1 MELETGY
8 YRDSLKSYMTIR
20 CPEKA
25 EESDYRFRM
34 ASANHID
41 GILPCS
47 LRMIDDSIYLYYEIT
62 ARQKLSHM
70 YADKRMDASDLQR
83 LLSELAAAGKE
94 LSRYLLDAA
103 DLILEADKV
112 YYDFSENRYYFTFCP
127 GLSEKAS
134 AGGNRGLYVFLAEK
148 IDAGDREAASAAF
161 QLDAM
166 SEMPEF
172 VFTEKIL
179 KQLFGDRMQI
189 PEDASPG
196 EESIPTEAETDWGS
210 GFYSAGT
217 MDDAYVTPPE
227 MPEREKEGA
236 AGGEAVLKRPFS
248 VKYLLPAGLL
258 VLSGLLAG
266 AGRFLDLPVRT
277 LRLFTAGAM
286 AAGASA
292 LLLLVLALT
301 ERIKG
306 FRAGKKEEAAEKA
319 EPEMSLLPPGEFDL
333 WQKEGGNET
342 GPVQTVFVP
351 GISEKEGLRLY
362 GNGRAR
368 GCTIELD
375 DLPHTVGTSAD
386 FADVLIDDRS
396 VSRMH
401 ARISEDRSGNPLIT
415 DLNSTN
421 GTWINGIRLQ
431 PEESVPV
438 GKGDVIRFGEAEFC
452 CR

>member
-20 CPEKA
+20 CPEGAK
-25 EESDYRFRM
+25 ESDYRFRM
-34 ASANHID
+34 ASANHIQ

-70 YADKRMDASDLQR
+70 YADRMLDAADLQR
-83 LLSELAAAGKE
+83 LLSELASAGKE
-94 LSRYLLDAA
+94 LSSYLLDAA
-103 DLILEADKV
+103 DLILEADMV

-127 GLSEKAS
+127 GLSETA
-134 AGGNRGLYVFLAEK
+134 AAEGNRGLYVFLAEK

-179 KQLFGDRMQI
+179 KELFGDRMQI
-189 PEDASPG
+189 PEDPPPG
-196 EESIPTEAETDWGS
+196 EEGVTADADADWAG
-210 GFYSAGT
+210 GFYSAGAV
-217 MDDAYVTPPE
+217 DDVFMASPAHSE
-227 MPEREKEGA
+227 KEKEGS
-236 AGGEAVLKRPFS
+236 AGGEASLKRPLF
-248 VKYLLPAGLL
+248 VKFLLPAGLL
-258 VLSGLLAG
+258 LVSGILAA
-266 AGRFLDLPVRT
+266 AGRFLDLPVRN
-277 LRLFTAGAM
+277 LRLFTAGAL
-286 AAGASA
+286 AAGAAA
-292 LLLLVLALT
+292 LLLLAWALA
-301 ERIKG
+301 EKIKEI
-306 FRAGKKEEAAEKA
+306 RAEKKEKAPEKA

-333 WQKEGGNET
+333 WQKEGGNDP

-368 GCTIELD
+368 GRTIELD
-375 DLPHTVGTSAD
+375 DLPRTVGTSPD
-386 FADVLIDDRS
+386 FADILIDDKS

>member
-8 YRDSLKSYMTIR
+8 YRDCLKSYMTIR
-20 CPEKA
+20 CPEGAK
-25 EESDYRFRM
+25 ESDYRFRM

-70 YADKRMDASDLQR
+70 YTDRMLDASDLQR
-83 LLSELAAAGKE
+83 ILSELASAGKE
-94 LSRYLLDAA
+94 LSAYLLDAA
-103 DLILEADKV
+103 DLILDADKV

-127 GLSEKAS
+127 GLSETAG
-134 AGGNRGLYVFLAEK
+134 AGGNRGLYVFLAER

-179 KQLFGDRMQI
+179 KELFGDRMQL
-189 PEDASPG
+189 PEDPPPG
-196 EESIPTEAETDWGS
+196 EESVPLEEGRDWSS
-210 GFYSAGT
+210 GFYSAGA
-217 MDDAYVTPPE
+217 MEDAFMTPSEPSE
-227 MPEREKEGA
+227 KEKEGPG
-236 AGGEAVLKRPFS
+236 GGEVPAKRTLS

-258 VLSGLLAG
+258 LAAG
-266 AGRFLDLPVRT
+266 ILAAAGRFLDLPVRT
-277 LRLFTAGAM
+277 LRLFTAGAL
-286 AAGASA
+286 AAGAAA
-292 LLLLVLALT
+292 LLLLVLVLA

-306 FRAGKKEEAAEKA
+306 IRRGKKDKAPEKE

-333 WQKEGGNET
+333 WQKEGGNDT

-351 GISEKEGLRLY
+351 GISEKEALRLY
-362 GNGRAR
+362 GNGSAR
-368 GCTIELD
+368 GRTIELD
-375 DLPHTVGTSAD
+375 ALPHTVGTSPD
-386 FADVLIDDRS
+386 FADILIDDRS

-401 ARISEDRSGNPLIT
+401 ARISEDRSGNPLLT